1 MAAAERYSDVVVLAR
16 GYFEQFLVDGADQA
30 VKKVVELLL
39 QEEPMGFYRSPHI
52 GVGEVVEPGAV
63 E

>member
-1 MAAAERYSDVVVLAR
+1 MAADERYSDVVVFAR
-16 GYFEQFLVDGADQA
+16 GYFEQCLVDGVDQA
-30 VKKVVELLL
+30 VKKVVEHGL

-52 GVGEVVEPGAV
+52 GVGEVVEFGAA